1 MITKLFTDVQI
12 GRRLAMGFGI
22 TIAFMA
28 LIVVVGQIYFDRVG
42 DNIDH
47 LVKVNNAKLKNAYEM
62 KITLSDL
69 TRPIANIITSQD
81 ARVKEEAKRTIAEA
95 REKYH
100 KAVDE
105 LERLEGNEEGKQL
118 IVTFKE
124 RVAKGKDAND
134 AVIELSMAGK
144 STQAASRFAEGT
156 KIAGSYMEAADNIV
170 AYTEK
175 MTLARFNE
183 AKRNIS
189 TGRTIFLGIGVLTL
203 LVGAWL
209 SRTITRSITIPI
221 GRSAAHI
228 DLMAKGDFSIPV
240 SPHALARK
248 DEMGIF
254 AKSMNAM
261 NANLGRTLGEVTLSA
276 TNVASASAQLSVSAE
291 SLSKGAMEQVE
302 RASQVA
308 AGSVQMNQ
316 ASEDIARSSSG
327 VAASAG
333 QAVEVAKG
341 GQEVVDKAIREVNVI
356 AETVETAS
364 GFVKELGKQSEK
376 IGNIVTA
383 INEIADQT
391 NLLALNAAIEAA
403 RAGEHGRG
411 FAVVADE
418 VKKLAERTSAST
430 TEIGNMINT
439 IKLGVEKTVQSMDQA
454 KDRVVT
460 GVEYSSRAQTAL
472 GEIITSIDC
481 LYGGVHQIATA
492 IEEMSATTNAITRDI
507 NQISVVTKETFSSSE
522 EISGAAAGLSS
533 LARGLEGVVQSF
545 KVKA

>member
-1 MITKLFTDVQI
+1 MTSKLFTDVPI

-22 TIAFMA
+22 TIACMA
-28 LIVVVGQIYFDRVG
+28 LIVIAGQIYLDRIG
-42 DNIDH
+42 TTIDH

-62 KITLSDL
+62 KIALSDL
-69 TRPIANIITSQD
+69 TRPIAEIITGQD
-81 ARVKEEAKRTIAEA
+81 ARVKEDAKKTIAGA
-95 REKYH
+95 REKYQ
-100 KAVDE
+100 KAADE
-105 LERLEGNEEGKQL
+105 IERLEDSEEGKQL
-118 IVTFKE
+118 IASFKE
-124 RVAKGKDAND
+124 SVAKGRETND
-134 AVIELSMAGK
+134 AVIELGMAG
-144 STQAASRFAEGT
+144 SSAQAAEKFAEGT

-170 AYTEK
+170 AYNEK
-175 MTLARFNE
+175 GTLVRFDE
-183 AKRNIS
+183 AKGNIS

-221 GRSAAHI
+221 ERSSAHI

-254 AKSMNAM
+254 AKSMDAM
-261 NANLGRTLGEVTLSA
+261 NSNLGRTLGEVTLSA

-302 RASQVA
+302 RATQVA
-308 AGSVQMNQ
+308 AGSAQMNQ

-430 TEIGNMINT
+430 TEIGNMIST
-439 IKLGVEKTVQSMDQA
+439 IRLGVEKTVQSMDQA

-472 GEIITSIDC
+472 GEIITSIDR

-522 EISGAAAGLSS
+522 EISGAAAGLST
-533 LARGLEGVVQSF
+533 LAKDLKGVVQSF
-545 KVKA
+545 KV

>member
-1 MITKLFTDVQI
+1 MTIKLFTDVKI

-28 LIVVVGQIYFDRVG
+28 LIVVAGQIYLSRVG
-42 DNIDH
+42 ATIDH

-62 KITLSDL
+62 KTALSDL
-69 TRPIANIITSQD
+69 TRPVAEIITSRD
-81 ARVKEEAKRTIAEA
+81 ARVKEDAKRAIAEA
-95 REKYH
+95 RERYR
-100 KAVDE
+100 KAADE
-105 LERLEGNEEGKQL
+105 LEKLERNEEGKQL
-118 IVTFKE
+118 IATFKE
-124 RVAKGKDAND
+124 NVAKGREAND
-134 AVIELSMAGK
+134 AVIALGLAG
-144 STQAASRFAEGT
+144 SSSQAAEKFAEGA
-156 KIAGSYMEAADNIV
+156 KIAASYMEAADNIV
-170 AYTEK
+170 AYNEK
-175 MTLARFNE
+175 RTLVRLDE
-183 AKRNIS
+183 AKGIIS
-189 TGRTIFLGIGVLTL
+189 TGRTIFLGIGILTL

-209 SRTITRSITIPI
+209 SRTITHSITIPI
-221 GRSAAHI
+221 GRSSAHI

-240 SPHALARK
+240 SPHALARQ

-254 AKSMNAM
+254 AKSMDAM
-261 NANLGRTLGEVTLSA
+261 NSNLGRTLGEVTLSA

-291 SLSKGAMEQVE
+291 NLSKGAMEQVE
-302 RASQVA
+302 RATQVA
-308 AGSVQMNQ
+308 TGSAQMNQ

-327 VAASAG
+327 VATSAG

-341 GQEVVDKAIREVNVI
+341 GQEVVDKAIREVNII

-439 IKLGVEKTVQSMDQA
+439 IRLGVEKTVQSMDQA

-460 GVEYSSRAQTAL
+460 GVEYSSRAQEAL

-481 LYGGVHQIATA
+481 LYGGVQQIATA
-492 IEEMSATTNAITRDI
+492 IEEMNATTNAITRDI

-522 EISGAAAGLSS
+522 EISGAAAGLST

-545 KVKA
+545 KV

>member
-1 MITKLFTDVQI
+1 MTKKLFTDVKI
-12 GRRLAMGFGI
+12 GHRLAMGFGI

-28 LIVVVGQIYFDRVG
+28 LIVIAGQIYFTGVG
-42 DNIDH
+42 SDIDH
-47 LVKVNNAKLKNAYEM
+47 LVKVNNGKLKNAYEM
-62 KITLSDL
+62 KIALGDL
-69 TRPIANIITSQD
+69 TRPIAEIITGQD
-81 ARVKEEAKRTIAEA
+81 SRVKEEAKTRIAEA
-95 REKYH
+95 RGKYQ
-100 KAVDE
+100 KALGE
-105 LERLEGNEEGKQL
+105 LERLETNEEGKQL
-118 IVTFKE
+118 IARFKE
-124 RVAKGKDAND
+124 EVAKGKEAND
-134 AVIELSMAGK
+134 AAVELGLAGN
-144 STQAASRFAEGT
+144 STQAAEKFAEGT
-156 KIAGSYMEAADNIV
+156 KIVGSYTEAADNV
-170 AYTEK
+170 VSYNEK
-175 MTLARFNE
+175 RMMAKLDE
-183 AKRNIS
+183 AKGSIS
-189 TGRTIFLGIGVLTL
+189 AGRTVFLAIGVLTL

-209 SRTITRSITIPI
+209 SRTITQSITIPI
-221 GRSAAHI
+221 ARSASHI
-228 DLMAKGDFSIPV
+228 DLMAKGDFSIAV

-261 NANLGRTLGEVTLSA
+261 NFNLGRTLGEVTTSA
-276 TNVASASAQLSVSAE
+276 TNVASASAQLSASAE
-291 SLSKGAMEQVE
+291 NLSKGAMDQVE
-302 RASQVA
+302 RATQVA

-327 VAASAG
+327 VAASAS

-341 GQEVVDKAIREVNVI
+341 GQVVVDKAIREVNVI

-364 GFVKELGKQSEK
+364 GFVRDLGEQSEK

-430 TEIGNMINT
+430 TEIGDMIST
-439 IKLGVEKTVQSMDQA
+439 IRLGVEKTVRSMDQA
-454 KDRVVT
+454 KNKVVT
-460 GVEYSSRAQTAL
+460 GVEYSSQAQTAL
-472 GEIITSIDC
+472 GEIITSIDR
-481 LYGGVHQIATA
+481 LYSGVHQIATA

-522 EISGAAAGLSS
+522 EISGAATGLST

-545 KVKA
+545 KVK

>member
-1 MITKLFTDVQI
+1 MTVKLFTDVKI
-12 GRRLAMGFGI
+12 GHRLAMGFGI
-22 TIAFMA
+22 TIALMA
-28 LIVVVGQIYFDRVG
+28 LIVVAGQIYLGRVG
-42 DNIDH
+42 TNIDH
-47 LVKVNNAKLKNAYEM
+47 LVKVNNAKLKNALEM
-62 KITLSDL
+62 KMALSDL
-69 TRPIANIITSQD
+69 TRPIAEVITSRD
-81 ARVKEEAKRTIAEA
+81 TRVKEDAKRAIAEA
-95 REKYH
+95 REKYR
-100 KAVDE
+100 KAADE
-105 LERLEGNEEGKQL
+105 LEKLESSEEGKQL
-118 IVTFKE
+118 IASFREK
-124 RVAKGKDAND
+124 VAKGKEAND
-134 AVIELSMAGK
+134 AVIELGMAG
-144 STQAASRFAEGT
+144 STAQAAEKFAEGA
-156 KIAGSYMEAADNIV
+156 KIAASYMETADNIV
-170 AYTEK
+170 AYNEK
-175 MTLARFNE
+175 RTLVRFDE
-183 AKRNIS
+183 TKGNIS
-189 TGRTIFLGIGVLTL
+189 TGRTIFLGVGLLTL

-209 SRTITRSITIPI
+209 SRTITHSITIPI
-221 GRSAAHI
+221 GRSSAHI

-254 AKSMNAM
+254 AKSMDAM
-261 NANLGRTLGEVTLSA
+261 NSNLGRTLGEVTLSA

-291 SLSKGAMEQVE
+291 NLSKGAMEQVE
-302 RASQVA
+302 RATQVA
-308 AGSVQMNQ
+308 AGSAQMNQ

-327 VAASAG
+327 VATSAG

-341 GQEVVDKAIREVNVI
+341 GQEVVDKAIREVNII

-439 IKLGVEKTVQSMDQA
+439 IRLGVEKTVQSMDQA

-460 GVEYSSRAQTAL
+460 GVEYSSRAQEAL

-481 LYGGVHQIATA
+481 LYGGVQQIATA

-507 NQISVVTKETFSSSE
+507 NQISVVTKETFASSE
-522 EISGAAAGLSS
+522 ERSGAAAGLSN

-545 KVKA
+545 KV